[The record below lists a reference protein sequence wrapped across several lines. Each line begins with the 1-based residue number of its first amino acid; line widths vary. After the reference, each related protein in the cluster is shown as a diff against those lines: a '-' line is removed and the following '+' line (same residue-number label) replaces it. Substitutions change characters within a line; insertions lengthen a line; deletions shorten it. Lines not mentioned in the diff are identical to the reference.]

1 MKKQSLAL
9 AVCVVLGFAG
19 AELSAHESKHTQSD
33 TMHAPAEQMP
43 WGIAGD
49 ADGATRT
56 IAVSMAD
63 NMRFAPDRIEVREGE
78 TVKFLVRN
86 DGKALHEFVLGTAAS
101 NAQHAAMMRK
111 FPGMEHDEPHM
122 AHVGAGKVGALVW
135 TFNRQGEFEYACLI
149 PGHYEAG
156 MKGRVRVLAK

>member
-1 MKKQSLAL
+1 MKKQTLVL
-9 AVCVVLGFAG
+9 AVCVVLGFTG
-19 AELSAHESKHTQSD
+19 PQLSAHESTYAQVD
-33 TMHAPAEQMP
+33 TRQGPAEQMP
-43 WGIAGD
+43 WGIAGN
-49 ADGATRT
+49 ADEATRT

-63 NMRFAPDRIEVREGE
+63 NMRFAPGDIEVREGE
-78 TVKFLVRN
+78 TVKFVVRN
-86 DGKALHEFVLGTAAS
+86 GGKTLHEFVLGTQAS
-101 NAQHAAMMRK
+101 NAQHAAMMLK

-122 AHVGAGKVGALVW
+122 AHVDAGKAGALVW